1 MVLALSTYRGRG
13 TRIEGQATMSEAQ
26 AISYV
31 LFEEQGGQVQVVRK
45 NRDQFFLSLGEAVA
59 VVAAF
64 ASSRVDFTSQMSDLL
79 DKLSE
84 WVRAREDKI
93 KSAFFTV
100 RPNNSSL
107 FLVTQKGIQFD
118 ETLSDELTD
127 LDIEIANSDA
137 YSLINLDVLAIPAVS
152 RESANAFLS
161 SGRVF
166 THA

>member
-1 MVLALSTYRGRG
+1 
-13 TRIEGQATMSEAQ
+13 MSETQ

-31 LFEEQGGQVQVVRK
+31 LYEEQGGQVQVVRK

-59 VVAAF
+59 VFAAF
-64 ASSRVDFTSQMSDLL
+64 ASSRVDFRSQMSDLL
-79 DKLSE
+79 DKLSD
-84 WVRAREDKI
+84 WVRSREDKI
-93 KSAFFTV
+93 KSACFTV
-100 RPNNSSL
+100 RPDNSSL
-107 FLVTQKGIQFD
+107 FVVTQKDVPFD

-127 LDIEIANSDA
+127 LDIEIANDEA
-137 YSLINLDVLAIPAVS
+137 YSLISLDVLAIPAVS